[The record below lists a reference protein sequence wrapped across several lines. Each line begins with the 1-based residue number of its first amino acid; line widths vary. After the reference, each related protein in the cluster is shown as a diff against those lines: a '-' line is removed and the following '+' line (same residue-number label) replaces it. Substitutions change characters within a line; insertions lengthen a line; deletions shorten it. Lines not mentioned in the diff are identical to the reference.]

1 MRRTDREIT
10 DFSQI
15 VEIMKRCE
23 VCHISFSN
31 EYPYVVPMNFGM
43 KIDGEEIT
51 LYFHGADVGKKHDL
65 IKKNNKVGFVMENM
79 LSVLTYDIACKSVAE
94 YESVMGYGKI
104 KYADDNEKLEAL
116 ELLMNQ
122 YAKPSGEKFEF
133 EPEAVK
139 HTCIIK
145 LKVENLSA
153 KRLIINK

>member
-15 VEIMKRCE
+15 VEIMKRCG
-23 VCHISFSN
+23 VCHVSFVA

-51 LYFHGADVGKKHDL
+51 LYFHGANIGKKHYL
-65 IKKNNKVGFVMENM
+65 IEKNNKVGFVMENM

-104 KYADDNEKLEAL
+104 EYVDGEEKLEAL
-116 ELLMNQ
+116 EFLMSQ

-133 EPEAVK
+133 DLEAVN
-139 HTCIIK
+139 HTCIMK
-145 LKVENLSA
+145 LKIEGLSA
-153 KRLIINK
+153 KRLVINR

>member
-1 MRRTDREIT
+1 M
-10 DFSQI
+10 
-15 VEIMKRCE
+15 
-23 VCHISFSN
+23 
-31 EYPYVVPMNFGM
+31 
-43 KIDGEEIT
+43 
-51 LYFHGADVGKKHDL
+51 

-133 EPEAVK
+133 ELEAVK
-139 HTCIIK
+139 HTCIMK
-145 LKVENLSA
+145 LKVEGLSA

>member
-10 DFSQI
+10 DFSQM
-15 VEIMKRCE
+15 VEIMKRCG
-23 VCHISFSN
+23 VCHISFSD

-43 KIDGEEIT
+43 KIDG
-51 LYFHGADVGKKHDL
+51 
-65 IKKNNKVGFVMENM
+65 FV
-79 LSVLTYDIACKSVAE
+79 
-94 YESVMGYGKI
+94 
-104 KYADDNEKLEAL
+104 ADDKKLEAL

-122 YAKPSGEKFEF
+122 YAKPSGERFKY

-145 LKVENLSA
+145 LKVEDLSA

>member
-1 MRRTDREIT
+1 M
-10 DFSQI
+10 
-15 VEIMKRCE
+15 
-23 VCHISFSN
+23 
-31 EYPYVVPMNFGM
+31 
-43 KIDGEEIT
+43 
-51 LYFHGADVGKKHDL
+51 

-145 LKVENLSA
+145 LKVEDLSA

>member
-1 MRRTDREIT
+1 
-10 DFSQI
+10 
-15 VEIMKRCE
+15 
-23 VCHISFSN
+23 
-31 EYPYVVPMNFGM
+31 
-43 KIDGEEIT
+43 
-51 LYFHGADVGKKHDL
+51 
-65 IKKNNKVGFVMENM
+65 MENM
-79 LSVLTYDIACKSVAE
+79 LSVLTYDIACKSVAEAE

-139 HTCIIK
+139 HTCIMK
-145 LKVENLSA
+145 LKVKDLSA